1 MDNETFYEPKIK
13 LLSLLIL
20 ITFSVSQPDT
30 VTDTEKTLITNSEG
44 VYLVLKL
51 QTPPSSFL
59 RFNFRFDWDRVIIQL
74 NLRKKQIMK

>member
-1 MDNETFYEPKIK
+1 MDNETFHEPKIK

-51 QTPPSSFL
+51 QTSSFL

-74 NLRKKQIMK
+74 NLRKKTNYEMK